1 MQLAFTTVDELFALL
16 EQAGEALDYREV
28 WPRLFPV
35 ANCPLELAR
44 AMVDDI
50 VRSDERFAWES
61 DVHIGLAA
69 WKDQRRD
76 LADVVFTVVDL
87 ETTGATPGFSKITEI
102 GAVRVVGGEQV
113 ATFSQLVNPGVHISS
128 MITSITGIDDATVA
142 DAPPIEEVLPRFV
155 EFSAGTVLAAHNA
168 RFDLGFLD
176 YELGKLLR
184 CTFPRPALDTL
195 RLARKLCPQQ
205 RCSLSAL
212 AYRFDTR
219 VKPEHR
225 ALQDAQ
231 ATAELLVLFLSWLQ
245 EQGMT
250 TLEEVARFCEP
261 GARRNYHKIALTDA
275 LPTTPGVYIMR
286 DAHGHA
292 LYIGKAENLRRRTRD
307 HFLQRQAYHARQAL
321 ELLERIEV
329 VETGSEFG
337 ALLLEQRLIARHKPH
352 YNSHGTRA
360 RSYQYVKLSAEQ
372 YPRLYATPNLRD
384 DGAYYA
390 GPFRKASTARRLI
403 ECLTGVY
410 PLRTCARLPKAARAG
425 DEVAPAE
432 SGPSSRGAR
441 GASEH
446 ACARADTGACLSP
459 CRRPVDGQY
468 DDAVAAV
475 RRVLEGDGLDVDR
488 RLQERQAVMVER
500 LAFEQA
506 ARLQRQ
512 REALERALRGIRRL
526 RAAQTT
532 HAVLTYPA
540 PTPGRVRLWGVSHG
554 SVVAD
559 KEVAARSF
567 TLNRSLQFL
576 AAMAAAEPPEP
587 PLPAAAID
595 EILLV
600 HGWLQRH
607 AEAVHVLDVR
617 ALARGDDER
626 RDAAHAVL
634 TSLAE
639 ELVARVRLCGAP
651 AAEGDDADGDARRPA
666 VVGDAAH
673 PRRGRR
679 LRGARARGRR
689 SLEPGRRRAGQEQ
702 RRVADRRSGDEN
714 GGPGPPLL
722 AAPAPALLRHTPCGV
737 SFSKPAE

>member
-35 ANCPLELAR
+35 ANCPPELAR
-44 AMVDDI
+44 TMVDDI

-142 DAPPIEEVLPRFV
+142 DAPPIEDVLPRFV

-245 EQGMT
+245 EQGMS

-275 LPTTPGVYIMR
+275 LPTAPGVYIMR

-390 GPFRKASTARRLI
+390 GPFRKASTARRFI

-425 DEVAPAE
+425 DGAPKRRPRAGPRPAAPAARA
-432 SGPSSRGAR
+432 STPARAPTRAPASRRAGDRSTGSTTTRSRRCAACSRATASTSTAACRSARRSWSSAWRSSRRAACSDSARPSSAPCAASAACAPRRRPTPCSPTRRPRPDACACGACPTAPWSPTRRSRRARSRSTAACSSWRRSRRRSRPHRRSPPPPSTRSSSSTAGCSATPRPCTCSTCAPSSRATTATATPPTPHSRRSPRNSSRACVCAAR
-441 GASEH
+441 
-446 ACARADTGACLSP
+446 
-459 CRRPVDGQY
+459 RRPR
-468 DDAVAAV
+468 ATTRTTRNAAASG
-475 RRVLEGDGLDVDR
+475 RRSVSATQLPGATGDL
-488 RLQERQAVMVER
+488 AER
-500 LAFEQA
+500 LARQPSGGA
-506 ARLQRQ
+506 A
-512 REALERALRGIRRL
+512 
-526 RAAQTT
+526 
-532 HAVLTYPA
+532 
-540 PTPGRVRLWGVSHG
+540 
-554 SVVAD
+554 
-559 KEVAARSF
+559 
-567 TLNRSLQFL
+567 
-576 AAMAAAEPPEP
+576 
-587 PLPAAAID
+587 
-595 EILLV
+595 
-600 HGWLQRH
+600 
-607 AEAVHVLDVR
+607 
-617 ALARGDDER
+617 
-626 RDAAHAVL
+626 
-634 TSLAE
+634 
-639 ELVARVRLCGAP
+639 
-651 AAEGDDADGDARRPA
+651 
-666 VVGDAAH
+666 
-673 PRRGRR
+673 
-679 LRGARARGRR
+679 
-689 SLEPGRRRAGQEQ
+689 
-702 RRVADRRSGDEN
+702 
-714 GGPGPPLL
+714 
-722 AAPAPALLRHTPCGV
+722 
-737 SFSKPAE
+737 